1 MPKSTSKPI
10 PNPTPNPALTRTPK
24 TTPKITSEAYVEKS
38 APRSLHQEAHITK
51 PRSLREEQPT
61 VHVEKPSRMFKA
73 PFRAAQDRKS
83 TRLNSSHT
91 VISYAVFC
99 LKKKRRTHKN

>member
-61 VHVEKPSRMFKA
+61 VYVEKPSRMFKA
-73 PFRAAQDRKS
+73 PFRAAQPGIGREE
-83 TRLNSSHT
+83 
-91 VISYAVFC
+91 A
-99 LKKKRRTHKN
+99 RRPPSPGVLLYRYKEEDCR